1 MGFKALSRTRLIGV
15 GLVLKCETG
24 IKNCFFVTIATT
36 ESEIYVDFFPVK
48 FDDREYCSGMS
59 IFLCMKAKKSIK
71 KSNLGPVE
79 KTVKNRKSKSP
90 NR

>member
-1 MGFKALSRTRLIGV
+1 MGYRALSRTRLKGV

-24 IKNCFFVTIATT
+24 IKNCFFVTMVTT

-71 KSNLGPVE
+71 KSSLGPAE
-79 KTVKNRKSKSP
+79 KNGEKPKI
-90 NR
+90 